1 MSQFAPEVDS
11 RSYQQGKEQ
20 VPSSLWEPFYAPY
33 ICGGDGNKKN
43 KNKWTNEQTNKQIK
57 QEKKIIALM

>member
-11 RSYQQGKEQ
+11 RSYQQGKEE
-20 VPSSLWEPFYAPY
+20 VPSSLWEPFNAPS

-43 KNKWTNEQTNKQIK
+43 KTKQMNNNNKKK